1 MTTPADLAKRVLR
14 REWEH
19 LTAQER
25 RVIEAIQRRVEV
37 SRDPSSSAMGDRSV
51 GQRLADGIASFGGS
65 WTFILI
71 FLGFLALWTTVNS
84 LAAGRAAFDP
94 YPFIFL
100 NLLLSMIAA
109 LQAPLILMSQNRQAA
124 RDRAQ
129 AEADYEVNLKAEIEI
144 RNLHD
149 KLDTLRESQW
159 AELVSMQRDQIEK
172 LERLLA
178 AKG

>member
-1 MTTPADLAKRVLR
+1 MTTPADLAKRILR
-14 REWEH
+14 REWDH

-25 RVIEAIQRRVEV
+25 RVIESIQHRVAV
-37 SRDPSSSAMGDRSV
+37 SRDPSRAADDSRTFGE
-51 GQRLADGIASFGGS
+51 RLSDAIAGFGGS
-65 WTFILI
+65 WMFIIL
-71 FLGFLALWTTVNS
+71 FLAFLAVWTGVN
-84 LAAGRAAFDP
+84 AFARDRAPDP

-100 NLLLSMIAA
+100 NLLLSMVAA

-124 RDRAQ
+124 RDRQQ

-144 RNLHD
+144 RNLHE
-149 KLDTLRESQW
+149 KLDLLRESQW
-159 AELVSMQRDQIEK
+159 ADLVAMQRDQIEK